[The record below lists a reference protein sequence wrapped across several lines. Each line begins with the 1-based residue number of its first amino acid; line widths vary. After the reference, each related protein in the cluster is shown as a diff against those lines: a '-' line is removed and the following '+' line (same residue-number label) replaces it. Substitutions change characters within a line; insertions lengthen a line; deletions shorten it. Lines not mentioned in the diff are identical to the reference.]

1 MKTVYLIYTK
11 YYDFDNDKLTIGGV
25 QTYIKGLGE
34 VCQEM
39 GFLCKVYQT
48 GDFSKEITLENGIH
62 ICQVDTKD
70 KKKRKQKIRQVV
82 NQIMKEYNDEEDLLI
97 FLANEITCEN
107 AASRTIALQHGISWD
122 YLYDKPLSKLRN
134 IIHYT
139 LKSKS
144 AFELIKNLSHVKC
157 LVCVDYNFPNWVRST
172 AIKCDTELKVIPNF
186 TKIAP
191 VFEKPTDRVNIIF
204 ARRFFPFRGTRVFG
218 PAIANILAKYD
229 NVYVTIA
236 GDGPDEEYL
245 RDTVKDYLDRITFIK
260 YSADEALTIHADK
273 HIALVPTIGSEGT
286 SLSCLE
292 AMSAQCAVI
301 CTDTGGLSNIVLD
314 GYNGL
319 FIERNASD
327 LEEKIEYLIQNENI
341 RKSIANHAYEV
352 AQQTFSY
359 EIWKKK
365 WKKVIDKIMESQE

>member
-11 YYDFDNDKLTIGGV
+11 YYDFDNCKLTIGGV

-48 GDFSKEITLENGIH
+48 GESTKEVALENGI
-62 ICQVDTKD
+62 CVYQVNTKD
-70 KKKRKQKIRQVV
+70 KKKRKQKIQLVV

-107 AASRTIALQHGISWD
+107 TASRTIALQHGISWD

-134 IIHYT
+134 AIHYA
-139 LKSKS
+139 LKSKNS
-144 AFELIKNLSHVKC
+144 FKLIKNLNHVKC

-172 AIKCDTELKVIPNF
+172 AIKCDTTLKVIPNF
-186 TKIAP
+186 TPIAP
-191 VFEKPTDRVNIIF
+191 AFEKPTDRINIIF
-204 ARRFFPFRGTRVFG
+204 ARRFFPFRGTRIFG

-245 RDTVKDYLDRITFIK
+245 RDMVKDYSNRVTFIK
-260 YSADEALTIHADK
+260 YSAEEALAIHADK

-301 CTDTGGLSNIVLD
+301 CTDAGGLSNIVLD
-314 GYNGL
+314 GFNGL
-319 FIERNASD
+319 YTERTAQD
-327 LEEKIEYLIQNENI
+327 LEDKIGYLINNPNE
-341 RKSIANHAYEV
+341 RKKIAENGFNV
-352 AQQTFSY
+352 IKQGFSF
-359 EIWKKK
+359 EIWKQR
-365 WKKVIDKIMESQE
+365 WKQIIAEITNK